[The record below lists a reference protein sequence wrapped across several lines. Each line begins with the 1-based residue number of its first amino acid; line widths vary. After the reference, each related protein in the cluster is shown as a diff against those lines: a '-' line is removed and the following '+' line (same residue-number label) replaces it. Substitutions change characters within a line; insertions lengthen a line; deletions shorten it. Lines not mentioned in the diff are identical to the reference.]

1 MTKEVAVSLAN
12 ELLIEEF
19 GPTMK
24 TAHHEDVVIL
34 LDKVTEFASAWS
46 VPFNTQQYLDTD
58 DPIHALIP
66 STIIIP
72 KDRTITPH
80 VAPSAIDT
88 AEYLRSV
95 ATGEFPWTVR
105 QPRNK

>member
-1 MTKEVAVSLAN
+1 MTKEVAASLAA
-12 ELLIEEF
+12 ELLMEEF

-24 TAHHEDVVIL
+24 TAHQEDVVIL
-34 LDKVTEFASAWS
+34 FDKVTEFSSAWS

-66 STIIIP
+66 SIIIIP
-72 KDRTITPH
+72 KDRTIAPH

-88 AEYLRSV
+88 AEYLRCV
-95 ATGEFPWTVR
+95 ANGEMPWTVR
-105 QPRNK
+105 QPRTK